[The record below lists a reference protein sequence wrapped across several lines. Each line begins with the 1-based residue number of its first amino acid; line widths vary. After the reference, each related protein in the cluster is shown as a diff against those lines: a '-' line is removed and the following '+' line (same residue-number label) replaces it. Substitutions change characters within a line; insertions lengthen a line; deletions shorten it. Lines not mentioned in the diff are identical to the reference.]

1 MTRALTATR
10 LDLLCV
16 RPYGRQMLLLLTFA
30 AGLGFLMEDPSIV
43 VSMSAVFTV
52 LVASYPWVVAEAN
65 DLETLYAVLPLR
77 RSALVLGRYL
87 FSVTLFLG
95 ATVVATGLALAAA
108 GVRGDLPTPS
118 DLALLGA
125 ASFAVYALMVGVQ
138 YPMYMALGYA
148 KARLVATLPFLVL
161 VAGIVLAL
169 PHLDVERLPSPA
181 VAIPLLLAVGTVA
194 LTVSWGVSI
203 RIRPRE
209 T

>member
-1 MTRALTATR
+1 MTRALAVTR

-30 AGLGFLMEDPSIV
+30 AGLGFAMEDPSIV

-87 FSVTLFLG
+87 FSAALFLG
-95 ATVVATGLALAAA
+95 ATVVATGLALAVA

-125 ASFAVYALMVGVQ
+125 ASFAVYALLVGVQ
-138 YPMYMALGYA
+138 YPMYMALGYL

-161 VAGIVLAL
+161 VAGIVFAL
-169 PHLDVERLPSPA
+169 PHVDTERLPSPA
-181 VAIPLLLAVGTVA
+181 VVVPLLLAVGTMA
-194 LTVSWGVSI
+194 LVVSWGVSV
-203 RIRPRE
+203 RVRPRE